1 MTNVNIICLYLY
13 NSDYRTVPILKVA
26 YGSTNDITIQRPKQ
40 TEPQFIILFAYM
52 RGGSTFTGTLL
63 GQHPQVFYWYEFL
76 WDVYNSMLSSD
87 QMCTVPASVAFDK
100 DFKYLRYE

>member
-1 MTNVNIICLYLY
+1 MNIKYLYLY
-13 NSDYRTVPILKVA
+13 NSDYRIVPILKVV
-26 YGSTNDITIQRPKQ
+26 YGSTNDITVQRSKK
-40 TEPQFIILFAYM
+40 TGPQIIILFAYM